1 MRTSFCTLLLLLR
14 LSAFSATL
22 PIGLL
27 VFLPAPSCLHGMST
41 LQVGVT
47 RVTIRFLGYAR
58 YAPNRNTLCDCESL
72 WCSLL
77 SGTISYIVDKMSCI
91 ILLRQGNP

>member
-47 RVTIRFLGYAR
+47 RVTIRFWVMQGMHPTVIPFA
-58 YAPNRNTLCDCESL
+58 TVSL
-72 WCSLL
+72 YGVAC
-77 SGTISYIVDKMSCI
+77 
-91 ILLRQGNP
+91 